1 MNHNSDPCSCYLK
14 EEQVQSVT
22 SRGSSPAGSARY
34 SSLRTA
40 VCTVALLCIE
50 AILVQFA
57 CVQQLV

>member
-1 MNHNSDPCSCYLK
+1 MTQSTSAGSCHA